1 MLRVIGGGFD
11 TDQSF
16 VLLRENVMQETTAMG
31 EQELKRRLAEAVR
44 DACLKAARDAYEN
57 AGVSGLCEEGRWEC
71 AVAAI
76 RSLDLQAI
84 IDAMPDDPAQKN

>member
-11 TDQSF
+11 ADQSF

-31 EQELKRRLAEAVR
+31 EQDLKRRLAEAVR
-44 DACLKAARDAYEN
+44 DACLKAARKAYEN

-71 AVAAI
+71 AFAAI
-76 RSLDLQAI
+76 RSLDLEAVINTLQ
-84 IDAMPDDPAQKN
+84 DDSSK